1 MSNIK
6 IVKEVVEGVLS
17 GASDII
23 EALPSNEK
31 KQSAKNQ
38 LAGLTYNALN
48 TALDSQE
55 EVLKAELGGNWLQK
69 SWRPLIMLGF
79 GFIVMYSKFIAP
91 AFGLPNT
98 ELNGEFWE
106 LLNLGIGGYVI
117 GRSVEKVSDTVTKN
131 IDVSFLK
138 KKNRKL

>member
-55 EVLKAELGGNWLQK
+55 EVLKAELSGNWLQK

-98 ELNGEFWE
+98 ELNGEFWASACACGASPQTSRSISE
-106 LLNLGIGGYVI
+106 GSEFNSLLQESI
-117 GRSVEKVSDTVTKN
+117 
-131 IDVSFLK
+131 
-138 KKNRKL
+138 